1 MNGRGLML
9 APSVGRM
16 VAEAVTSPGSAPI
29 PAGLLPQR
37 FSGDE
42 PLVGERQ
49 VI

>member
-16 VAEAVTSPGSAPI
+16 VAEAVASGRTTI
-29 PAGLLPQR
+29 PAGLLPER
-37 FSGDE
+37 FASGRA
-42 PLVGERQ
+42 LVGERQ